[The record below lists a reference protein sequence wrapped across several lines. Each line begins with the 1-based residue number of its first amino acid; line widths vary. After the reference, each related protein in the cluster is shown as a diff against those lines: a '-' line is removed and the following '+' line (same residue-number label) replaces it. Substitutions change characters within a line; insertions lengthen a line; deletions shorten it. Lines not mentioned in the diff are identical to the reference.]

1 LASDESM
8 STRWSQ
14 QTKLIVTIGIL
25 LGLIWA
31 ALRFG
36 PVLSPLIVA
45 IILSYLI
52 NQSVGWIVRNT
63 GWPRLP
69 VVVVHFLLILA
80 LLISAPAL
88 LTPRL
93 IRAVGALN
101 VDLQS
106 IIAELSRRS
115 QEPLVIL
122 GYQLEV
128 SQWYNQVI
136 DLLRSLLQ
144 SLATGAVGIVFNVA
158 AAFLYLILVL
168 VMSFYLVKDTPQIGR
183 FIYQRIPPPYRP
195 ELLALWRELAA
206 IWDAFFRGQIVLGVV
221 IAVMVT
227 VVMTI
232 IGLRNAPILGLIS
245 GILEIVPT
253 FGPAIAMIPGV
264 LIALVQGST
273 WLPLSREA
281 FALLVAGCYLA
292 IQQVENHFIVPRV
305 IGSRVHLHPVVVLA
319 GALAGAQLGGV
330 LGVFLAAPVIASLR
344 ILFGYAYAKI
354 LDLEPFKL
362 PEVLVPTPHQQ
373 QIGGR
378 PVRAVLFDLDG
389 TLAETD
395 DALVERWSARL
406 RFLRYLLPRLDT
418 GRLARKLV
426 GALARASARALA
438 LLDWLSLDDETFRLY
453 AWLQRLR
460 GVRAADGLQP
470 VAGTPELA
478 RALAGRYR
486 LGLITSRS
494 QEEAKAFLER
504 NGFDGVFSVIV
515 ARDTARRLKPHPQP
529 VRQAAEK
536 LGIPPAHCAMVGDTA
551 ADIQAAKAAGA
562 LAIGVLCGLGDKQ
575 DLSEADLVLPTTTQL
590 AEWLLDLSYAPH
602 PLKEEEP

>member
-1 LASDESM
+1 M

-14 QTKLIVTIGIL
+14 QTKLIVTIGVL
-25 LGLIWA
+25 LGLVWA
-31 ALRFG
+31 AFRFG

-69 VVVVHFLLILA
+69 VVIVHFLLILA

-101 VDLQS
+101 LDLQGV
-106 IIAELSRRS
+106 IAELSRRS

-136 DLLRSLLQ
+136 GLLRNLLQ
-144 SLATGAVGIVFNVA
+144 SLATGAVSIVFNVA
-158 AAFLYLILVL
+158 TAFLYLILVL

-183 FIYQRIPPPYRP
+183 FIYQRIPPAYRP

-206 IWDAFFRGQIVLGVV
+206 IWDAFFRGQIVLGFI

-245 GILEIVPT
+245 GVLEIVPT

-264 LIALVQGST
+264 LIALVQGSS

-292 IQQVENHFIVPRV
+292 IQQVENNLIVPRV
-305 IGSRVHLHPVVVLA
+305 IGSRVHLHPVVILT
-319 GALAGAQLGGV
+319 GALVGAQLGGV

-344 ILFGYAYAKI
+344 ILFGYAYAKV
-354 LDLEPFKL
+354 LDLEPFKP

-378 PVRAVLFDLDG
+378 PVRAILFDLDG

-395 DALVERWSARL
+395 DSLVKRWSASFH
-406 RFLRYLLPRLDT
+406 FLRRVVPRLDT
-418 GRLARKLV
+418 ERLARRLV
-426 GALARASARALA
+426 SACARASARALA
-438 LLDWLSLDDETFRLY
+438 LLDRLGLDDETFRLY
-453 AWLQRLR
+453 ARVRRLQGLLPT
-460 GVRAADGLQP
+460 DGLQP
-470 VAGTPELA
+470 VEGTPQLA

-515 ARDTARRLKPHPQP
+515 ARDTASRLKPHPQP

-536 LGIPPAHCAMVGDTA
+536 LGVPPAQCAVVGDTLE
-551 ADIQAAKAAGA
+551 DIRAAKAAGA
-562 LAIGVLCGLGDKQ
+562 LAIGVLCGLGDQ
-575 DLSEADLVLPTTTQL
+575 HDLDEADLVLPTTAQL
-590 AEWLLDLSYAPH
+590 AEWLLGLSYSSDPV
-602 PLKEEEP
+602 KEEGK

>member
-1 LASDESM
+1 M

-14 QTKLIVTIGIL
+14 QTKLIVTIGVL
-25 LGLIWA
+25 LGLVWA
-31 ALRFG
+31 IFRFG

-45 IILSYLI
+45 IILSYLV

-69 VVVVHFLLILA
+69 VVIVHFLLILA

-101 VDLQS
+101 LDLQGV
-106 IIAELSRRS
+106 IAELSRRS

-128 SQWYNQVI
+128 SQWYNQII
-136 DLLRSLLQ
+136 DLLRNLLQ
-144 SLATGAVGIVFNVA
+144 SLASGAVGIVFNVA

-183 FIYQRIPPPYRP
+183 FVYQRIPPPYRP
-195 ELLALWRELAA
+195 ELLALWRELTA
-206 IWDAFFRGQIVLGVV
+206 IWDAFFRGQIVLGFI

-264 LIALVQGST
+264 LIALVQGSS

-292 IQQVENHFIVPRV
+292 IQQLENNLIVPRV
-305 IGSRVHLHPVVVLA
+305 IGSRVHLHPVVILT
-319 GALAGAQLGGV
+319 GALVGAQLGGV

-344 ILFGYAYAKI
+344 ILFGYAYAKV
-354 LDLEPFKL
+354 LDLEPFKP

-378 PVRAVLFDLDG
+378 PVRAILFDLDG

-395 DALVERWSARL
+395 DSLVKRWSTSL
-406 RFLRYLLPRLDT
+406 HFLRRVMPRLDT
-418 GRLARKLV
+418 ERLARRLV
-426 GALARASARALA
+426 GACARASARALA
-438 LLDWLSLDDETFRLY
+438 LLDRLGLDDETFRLY
-453 AWLQRLR
+453 ARVRRLQGLLPT
-460 GVRAADGLQP
+460 DGLQP
-470 VAGTPELA
+470 VEGTPQLA

-515 ARDTARRLKPHPQP
+515 ARDTSPRLKPHPQP

-536 LGIPPAHCAMVGDTA
+536 LGVPPAQCVVVGDTLE
-551 ADIQAAKAAGA
+551 DIRAAKAAGA
-562 LAIGVLCGLGDKQ
+562 LAIGVLCGLGDQ
-575 DLSEADLVLPTTTQL
+575 HDLDEADLVLPTTTQL
-590 AEWLLDLSYAPH
+590 AEWLLGLSYSPD
-602 PLKEEEP
+602 PMKEEEE

>member
-1 LASDESM
+1 M

-168 VMSFYLVKDTPQIGR
+168 VLSFYLVKDTPQIGR
-183 FIYQRIPPPYRP
+183 FVYQRIPPPYRP

-395 DALVERWSARL
+395 DALVERWTARL
-406 RFLRYLLPRLDT
+406 RFLRHLLPRLDT

-515 ARDTARRLKPHPQP
+515 ARDTTRRLKPHPQP

-536 LGIPPAHCAMVGDTA
+536 LGISPAHCAMVGDTA